1 MCVLPLAL
9 DILSKQKGVRLMGK
23 VLTILAIAL
32 VISLTINVA
41 LLCILYIKWVN
52 SQIK

>member
-1 MCVLPLAL
+1 MCVLPLNL
-9 DILSKQKGVRLMGK
+9 DILSKIKGVRLMGE
-23 VLTILAIAL
+23 VLTILVITL
-32 VISLTINVA
+32 VISLITNVA